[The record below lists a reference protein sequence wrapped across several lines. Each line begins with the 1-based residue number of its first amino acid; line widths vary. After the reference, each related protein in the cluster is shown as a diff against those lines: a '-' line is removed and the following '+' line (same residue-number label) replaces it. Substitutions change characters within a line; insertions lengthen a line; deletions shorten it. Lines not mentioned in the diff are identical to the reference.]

1 MGEYFPKPNSL
12 GANVKVELD
21 FSKYGTKTDLENAKG
36 VDTWT
41 FAKKTNLSN
50 LKSDVDKL
58 NIDKLKN
65 ISSGLSSLKS
75 KLDKKM
81 LIN

>member
-58 NIDKLKN
+58 NINKLKN

-75 KLDKKM
+75 KLDK
-81 LIN
+81 